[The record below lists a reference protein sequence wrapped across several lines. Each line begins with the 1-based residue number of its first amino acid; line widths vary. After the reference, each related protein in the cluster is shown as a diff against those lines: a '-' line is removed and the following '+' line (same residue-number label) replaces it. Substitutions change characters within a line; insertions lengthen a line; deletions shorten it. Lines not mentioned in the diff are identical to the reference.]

1 MVTTAAAAS
10 LAVLVGMSISASVA
24 AAVHLNSRSPSPQ
37 AHSVYISLVSTAL
50 GTALLIVASLL
61 VVRVPLVR
69 PRRWWTLCGG
79 VCVLPSFATVAASG
93 TVGVQ
98 ASMVALLVGQ
108 LGTALA
114 IDTCIKRST
123 RVTAWTLVG
132 LGLVYGGVGVNAFA
146 ASSSAGVPRF
156 TAASALFLVLCAL
169 AGAGYALLALCV
181 AELGKDIGSPLR
193 ATCLSGVVLI
203 LALLPLAAGTWL
215 CGRLPPTLRPATDW
229 PLWLFVGAQYG
240 AYILAMALLP
250 RVLSYTPLLISSL
263 IGQLVCSTVVDA
275 TNLAGAVHVPLTWSR
290 GVALALICC
299 GYAVYQLAA
308 AHSRVLPPAKDDD
321 GAEVEEGGPV
331 KAGVRN

>member
-146 ASSSAGVPRF
+146 ASSSAGAPRF
-156 TAASALFLVLCAL
+156 TAAR
-169 AGAGYALLALCV
+169 
-181 AELGKDIGSPLR
+181 R
-193 ATCLSGVVLI
+193 A
-203 LALLPLAAGTWL
+203 
-215 CGRLPPTLRPATDW
+215 R
-229 PLWLFVGAQYG
+229 
-240 AYILAMALLP
+240 
-250 RVLSYTPLLISSL
+250 
-263 IGQLVCSTVVDA
+263 
-275 TNLAGAVHVPLTWSR
+275 SR
-290 GVALALICC
+290 
-299 GYAVYQLAA
+299 
-308 AHSRVLPPAKDDD
+308 
-321 GAEVEEGGPV
+321 
-331 KAGVRN
+331 